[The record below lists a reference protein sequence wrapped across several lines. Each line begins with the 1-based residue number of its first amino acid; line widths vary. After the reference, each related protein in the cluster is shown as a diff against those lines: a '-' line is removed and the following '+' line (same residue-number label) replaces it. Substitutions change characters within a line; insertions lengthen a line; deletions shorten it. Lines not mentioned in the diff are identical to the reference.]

1 MRVDKSVFKYIE
13 YELYAYEQTKKEVE
27 SYKEYIIEG
36 TPTMDVRGG
45 SGISDS
51 TASKSIKL
59 LSSAFLLKAERT
71 IKAIDKSLEMLGE
84 KHKKLFELKYLDCLP
99 WREVYLEMNISDR
112 TYFRLRRELVII
124 VGMQLG
130 LIKEKV

>member
-59 LSSAFLLKAERT
+59 LSSAFLLKTERT

>member
-13 YELYAYEQTKKEVE
+13 YELYAYEQTKKEIE
-27 SYKEYIIEG
+27 SYKECIIEG
-36 TPTMDVRGG
+36 TPTIDVRGG

-71 IKAIDKSLEMLGE
+71 INAIEKSLEILSK
-84 KHKKLFELKYLDCLP
+84 KHRRLFELKYRECLP

-112 TYFRLRRELVII
+112 TYFRLRRELVIV
-124 VGMQLG
+124 VGIQLG
-130 LIKEKV
+130 LIKERV